1 MDELT
6 SKDLASY
13 RIKSA
18 RDRLVVAE
26 ELFKNRHY
34 SDAASKA
41 YYAIFQAAKAALAT
55 LELDSRK
62 HSGVISMFNINFIK
76 TGILPKE
83 YRKIIASAQDLRL
96 ASDYDDFY
104 LVSRNEAEK
113 SLENAKIF
121 ISGVEEYLQNFDKHY
136 PI

>member
-6 SKDLASY
+6 SKNLAFY

-26 ELFKNRHY
+26 ELFNNGHY
-34 SDAASKA
+34 SDAVSKA
-41 YYAIFQAAKAALAT
+41 YYAIFQAARAALAT
-55 LELDSRK
+55 FELDSRK

-83 YRKIIASAQDLRL
+83 YRKIIAAAQDLRL

-113 SLENAKIF
+113 SLENARIF
-121 ISGVEEYLQNFDKHY
+121 ISGVEEYLQNMKVK
-136 PI
+136 